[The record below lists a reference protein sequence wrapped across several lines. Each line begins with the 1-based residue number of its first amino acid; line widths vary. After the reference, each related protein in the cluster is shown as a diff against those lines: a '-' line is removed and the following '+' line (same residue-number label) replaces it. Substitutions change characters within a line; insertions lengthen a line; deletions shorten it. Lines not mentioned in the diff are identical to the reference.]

1 MKKTIKDLDLKGKK
15 VLIRVDFNVPI
26 KDGVITSNKR
36 ILAALPTI
44 NYAIQAGAKVILLS
58 HLGRVK
64 TEQDKKTKS
73 LKIVSEELGKEL
85 RQKITFIPE
94 TRGKLLENAIKD
106 MMPKEVLMLENT
118 RFEDLKNSAESKNS
132 PELGKY

>member
-1 MKKTIKDLDLKGKK
+1 MKKTIKDLNLKGKK

-44 NYAIQAGAKVILLS
+44 NYAIEAGAKVILLS

-73 LKIVSEELGKEL
+73 LKIVAEELGKEL
-85 RQKITFIPE
+85 RKKVTFIPE
-94 TRGKLLENAIKD
+94 TRGKLLENTIND
-106 MMPKEVLMLENT
+106 MLPKEVLMLENT
-118 RFEDLKNSAESKNS
+118 RFEDLKNSSESKNA

>member
-26 KDGVITSNKR
+26 KNGVITSNKR

-44 NYAIQAGAKVILLS
+44 TYALEQGAKVILLS

-64 TEQDKKTKS
+64 TNEDKKGKS
-73 LKIVSEELGKEL
+73 LKIVAEELSKQL
-85 RQKITFIPE
+85 RQRVIFVP
-94 TRGKLLENAIKD
+94 
-106 MMPKEVLMLENT
+106 
-118 RFEDLKNSAESKNS
+118 
-132 PELGKY
+132 

>member
-1 MKKTIKDLDLKGKK
+1 MKKTIKDIDLKGKR

-73 LKIVSEELGKEL
+73 LKIVAEELGKEL
-85 RQKITFIPE
+85 RQKVTFIPE
-94 TRGKLLENAIKD
+94 TRGKLLENTIKD
-106 MMPKEVLMLENT
+106 MMPKEVLMMENT
-118 RFEDLKNSAESKNS
+118 RFEDLNNSAESKNS